1 MHLLEAVASPEQQ
14 ERYLRPLA
22 AGEVRSAFAMTEPA
36 PGAGSDPTMLL
47 TTARPRR
54 RRLGDRR
61 AQAPD
66 HGRRRAAPSTSAWRA
81 PPRRSGTTRARRC
94 CSSPADNP
102 GVRVERLIPTMD
114 RAFSGGHAV
123 VAFEDCRVPADAV
136 LGEAGLGYRYAQV
149 RLAPARLTH
158 CMRWLGLARRALD
171 IALDRA
177 GEREAFGA
185 PLLEQGMVQALVAD
199 SRDRHRSQPRADPHL
214 RRGARRRRARNARVV
229 GREGLRVRGRRARRR
244 PLAADLRRPRCERRP
259 PARALRTRGARVPH
273 LRRAE
278 RDASLVDRAA
288 RRAPPPARAVNGP
301 VDVVDTPARGGG
313 AAAAAA
319 RRPPAARGLARRA
332 AASAGARSRVTRIG
346 AGHSNATFLL
356 ERGGERMVL
365 RRAPRPPLPPSAHDM
380 LREARVL
387 SGAAGPRARAARAR
401 RVRRAPRCS
410 ACRST

>member
-22 AGEVRSAFAMTEPA
+22 AGERALGVRDDRAGTRRGLRPDDAA
-36 PGAGSDPTMLL
+36 DDGA
-47 TTARPRR
+47 ARR

-66 HGRRRAAPSTSAWRA
+66 HRRRRAARSASAWRA
-81 PPRRSGTTRARRC
+81 RPRRSGTTRARRC

-123 VAFEDCRVPADAV
+123 VAFENCRVPADAV

-199 SRDRHRSQPRADPHL
+199 SRDRHR
-214 RRGARRRRARNARVV
+214 G
-229 GREGLRVRGRRARRR
+229 
-244 PLAADLRRPRCERRP
+244 
-259 PARALRTRGARVPH
+259 
-273 LRRAE
+273 
-278 RDASLVDRAA
+278 RAA
-288 RRAPPPARAVNGP
+288 GSSAP
-301 VDVVDTPARGGG
+301 
-313 AAAAAA
+313 
-319 RRPPAARGLARRA
+319 
-332 AASAGARSRVTRIG
+332 
-346 AGHSNATFLL
+346 
-356 ERGGERMVL
+356 
-365 RRAPRPPLPPSAHDM
+365 
-380 LREARVL
+380 
-387 SGAAGPRARAARAR
+387 
-401 RVRRAPRCS
+401 APRCS
-410 ACRST
+410 TPAGAERTSRRSPRSSCPRPSGASSTARCRSAAASGRATTCRWPATHARCAPSASTTGRARRTAGRSRGAPRAAAGARQ